1 MGTRRPPDRRLPTH
15 IYVRR
20 RIAVGVGV
28 ILAVVL
34 ATTLIGRLFGAG
46 GDALLDTTTLAT
58 PTTTTIPAPPPCTT
72 GDLVISEDPAT
83 AWATVVVDTAR
94 RLPATYAPDDLVPAA
109 DAGFAVGEGVLVRS
123 FLIADLRAL
132 RQAAA
137 DNGTPVTMLAAY
149 RSFDQQQQI
158 LDLRIAEF
166 GEDEA
171 LRRAARAGH
180 SEHQLGTTVDLT
192 SEGLTDVDQAWGAS
206 PTGEWVAT
214 NAHRFGFIV
223 TYPEGAEALTCYTY
237 EPWHLRYVGR
247 NLATEVTA
255 SGLTLR
261 EYLYA
266 FHPPLG
272 VTGPEG

>member
-1 MGTRRPPDRRLPTH
+1 MGTRRPPDRRLPKH

-46 GDALLDTTTLAT
+46 GTSLLDTTTLAT

-94 RLPATYAPDDLVPAA
+94 RLPATYAPDDLVSAA
-109 DAGFAVGEGVLVRS
+109 NAGFAVGEGVLVRS
-123 FLIADLRAL
+123 FLITDLVAL

-149 RSFDQQQQI
+149 RSFDAQQQI
-158 LDLRIAEF
+158 LDQRITEF
-166 GEDEA
+166 GEEEA
-171 LRRAARAGH
+171 LRRAARPGH

-192 SEGLTDVDQAWGAS
+192 SEGLSDVDQAWGWS
-206 PTGEWVAT
+206 PTGLWVA
-214 NAHRFGFIV
+214 AHAHEFGFLV
-223 TYPEGAEALTCYTY
+223 TYPEGAEAFTCYTY

-247 NLATEVTA
+247 DLAAAVVE

-266 FHPPLG
+266 FHTPLG
-272 VTGPEG
+272 A